1 MNKQVSSL
9 TNEQPVTQ
17 EVFWT
22 WINESVRRTVIDL
35 AQKAMELI
43 RDSRLEAGWNQRN
56 AGRRGYRNGYYRR
69 WLTTPHGAVKL
80 KVPRCRVGGLDTAAV
95 FERYQRRI
103 RDVERILR
111 HAYLLG
117 CATRGRPANL
127 RRFCQPS
134 DRQPIDAMDR

>member
-22 WINESVRRTVIDL
+22 RINESVRQTVVDL

-56 AGRRGYRNGYYRR
+56 AGRRLLFSSQFKIADRNV
-69 WLTTPHGAVKL
+69 AE
-80 KVPRCRVGGLDTAAV
+80 
-95 FERYQRRI
+95 F
-103 RDVERILR
+103 
-111 HAYLLG
+111 
-117 CATRGRPANL
+117 
-127 RRFCQPS
+127 
-134 DRQPIDAMDR
+134 PIKP